1 MEERFVTREEFERL
15 QKRVA
20 FLENLLLNPIFPE
33 EKDRQEAFIREFGDL
48 LREFSVKFEGLRK
61 ELERLGLKL

>member
-33 EKDRQEAFIREFGDL
+33 EKDRQEAFIREFGDVL
-48 LREFSVKFEGLRK
+48 KELSTRFEGLRR